1 MKLTN
6 EQSEVFAAIM
16 QWVKNGKAP
25 VAILVGSAGTGKT
38 TLLKS
43 VVESLEG
50 AKKTY
55 VLLAP
60 TGRAARIL
68 GRKTGKNSKTI
79 HSEIYELGDIKA
91 EEHSDTIQGDFD
103 SPGFTIPFKLKV

>member
-1 MKLTN
+1 MIRIRSNDFPIFNQTLVMKLTN

-16 QWVKNGKAP
+16 QWIKTDKSP

-43 VVESLEG
+43 IVESLEG
-50 AKKTY
+50 VKKTY

-68 GRKTGKNSKTI
+68 GEGVRI
-79 HSEIYELGDIKA
+79 
-91 EEHSDTIQGDFD
+91 F
-103 SPGFTIPFKLKV
+103 V